1 MLAAVDDLS
10 GGARPTTTNAR
21 VTRTRA
27 GWVCGLIRTE
37 SKLSGVRT
45 TTSAASTHAASAA
58 SSAITTKRAI
68 VYVFLSVLL
77 FKPRT
82 AHRRAPNQHSAPSPR
97 LCACAPMGHRASTS
111 LSHHHA
117 RPCPPPTSPPT
128 SPGPRPPYP
137 TARLAYPIY
146 PYSASCLSPY
156 IPRDLALRDH
166 RDRRP
171 APPLP
176 RRFFTLNEPINDEHV
191 EVGIPTNT
199 S

>member
-1 MLAAVDDLS
+1 MC
-10 GGARPTTTNAR
+10 GPT
-21 VTRTRA
+21 
-27 GWVCGLIRTE
+27 RTE

-171 APPLP
+171 SGAPTSSFLP
-176 RRFFTLNEPINDEHV
+176 STSQSMESTLRWGSPQTQPDGEPQFVVALRLELDR
-191 EVGIPTNT
+191 P
-199 S
+199 

>member
-1 MLAAVDDLS
+1 MWADTYRVKVVRREDDDV
-10 GGARPTTTNAR
+10 GGEHARRERREQRNHHKAR
-21 VTRTRA
+21 HCV
-27 GWVCGLIRTE
+27 I
-37 SKLSGVRT
+37 S
-45 TTSAASTHAASAA
+45 
-58 SSAITTKRAI
+58 
-68 VYVFLSVLL
+68 LSVLLL

-82 AHRRAPNQHSAPSPR
+82 AQRRAPNQHSAPSPR

-171 APPLP
+171 SGAPTSSFLP
-176 RRFFTLNEPINDEHV
+176 STSQSMESTLRWGSPQTQPDGEPQFV
-191 EVGIPTNT
+191 VAL
-199 S
+199 SAAARL